1 MALGRAIR
9 ISRAT
14 GAALGMLG
22 AYWGGFAAL
31 IPDYAARAGLDHA
44 GLGQVLLFSA
54 VGGMGAMALGPRVG
68 RALGVR
74 AMPVTGALLAAA
86 ALMPL
91 SITSGPS
98 FALAVLVMGAA
109 MSSLDIAANVRI
121 ADLEAREGLPLM
133 NWNHAMFSFGFALA
147 ALAIGAARRAGGAP
161 EVAQAGLA
169 LVLLLASVLLWERAE
184 GWAIT
189 HQDAMGQGGAV
200 PLGAAVWPAAAI
212 LFAAF
217 VTENATE
224 TWSALHIERTFGA
237 PPGSGAMGPAML
249 GLTMGLG
256 RLGGQML
263 AARLG
268 EARLVAIS
276 AGIGTLGAALVAL
289 APTQSLAVIGVGLI
303 GAGVAVTVPSA
314 NSLLGRRVAPAA
326 RARAISRA
334 WMVGFTGFF
343 LGPVAMGAIA
353 QTAGLAAAFFAVAL
367 VMASV
372 LPGLARLTRVPDD
385 RALSQA

>member
-1 MALGRAIR
+1 MALQQAIR
-9 ISRAT
+9 VSRAT

-74 AMPVTGALLAAA
+74 VMPVTGAFLALAT
-86 ALMPL
+86 LMPL
-91 SITSGPS
+91 TITSGPS
-98 FALAVLVMGAA
+98 FALAVFVMGVA

-121 ADLEAREGLPLM
+121 ADLEARSGLPLM
-133 NWNHAMFSFGFALA
+133 NWNHAMFSFGFAVS
-147 ALAIGAARRAGGAP
+147 ALAVGAARRAGVAP
-161 EVAQAGLA
+161 EFAQAGLA
-169 LVLLLASVLLWERAE
+169 LALLLASVLLWERAA
-184 GWAIT
+184 GWAVA
-189 HQDAMGQGGAV
+189 HPVEAGQGHA

-237 PPGSGAMGPAML
+237 PPGAGAMGPAML

-256 RLGGQML
+256 RLGGQVL

-289 APTQSLAVIGVGLI
+289 APTQGLAVIGVGLI

-314 NSLLGRRVAPAA
+314 NSLLARRVAPAA

-334 WMVGFTGFF
+334 WIVGFTGFF
-343 LGPVAMGAIA
+343 LGPVAMGLIA
-353 QTAGLAAAFFAVAL
+353 QGAGLAAAFVAVAL

-372 LPGLARLTRVPDD
+372 LPGLARLMRVPE
-385 RALSQA
+385 RGAA

>member
-1 MALGRAIR
+1 MGLGQAIAV
-9 ISRAT
+9 SRAT

-44 GLGQVLLFSA
+44 GLGRVLLCSA
-54 VGGMGAMALGPRVG
+54 VGGMAAMALAPRVG
-68 RALGVR
+68 RLLGARVL
-74 AMPVTGALLAAA
+74 PVTGAALAVAS
-86 ALMPL
+86 LMPL
-91 SITSGPS
+91 TIGSGVS
-98 FALAVLVMGAA
+98 FALALLVMGAA

-133 NWNHAMFSFGFALA
+133 NWNHALFSFGFAAA
-147 ALAIGAARRAGGAP
+147 ALAMGALRRGGVAP

-169 LVLLLASVLLWERAE
+169 AVLLLASGLLWERAA
-184 GWAIT
+184 GWAIA
-189 HQDAMGQGGAV
+189 HPAEAGQGAA
-200 PLGAAVWPAAAI
+200 PPGAAVWPAAAI

-237 PPGSGAMGPAML
+237 PPGSGALGPAML
-249 GLTMGLG
+249 GLTMGAG

-268 EARLVAIS
+268 EARLVALS
-276 AGIGTLGAALVAL
+276 AGVGTLGALLVAL
-289 APTQSLAVIGVGLI
+289 APSQALAVLGVGLI

-343 LGPVAMGAIA
+343 LGPVLMGLIA
-353 QTAGLAAAFFAVAL
+353 QGVGLAAAFVAVAL

-372 LPGLARLTRVPDD
+372 LPGLARLVRLPDRVS
-385 RALSQA
+385 A